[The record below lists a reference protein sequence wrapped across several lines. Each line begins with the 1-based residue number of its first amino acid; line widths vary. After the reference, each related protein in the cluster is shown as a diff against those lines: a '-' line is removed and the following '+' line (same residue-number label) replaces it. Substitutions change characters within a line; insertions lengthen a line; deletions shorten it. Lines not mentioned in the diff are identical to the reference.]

1 MSSMAHGRMGN
12 APNGRG
18 GGTQGPVLVV
28 NRRCAFG
35 GVVME
40 LCVTRRFMAAHHLG
54 ESACRRQACAR
65 WSLSVC
71 LGVHLPGRACD

>member
-28 NRRCAFG
+28 TG
-35 GVVME
+35 GARLVV
-40 LCVTRRFMAAHHLG
+40 
-54 ESACRRQACAR
+54 
-65 WSLSVC
+65 W
-71 LGVHLPGRACD
+71 